1 MQITS
6 IVLQVILALGF
17 LMFGLMKIVGAKQM
31 VQEFQRYGYSQGFR
45 VFSGL
50 IEVIGAV
57 GMIVG
62 IWKPQFAALAGILL
76 AATMIGALITHI
88 RMKDPV
94 KNLGA
99 PFILLILSIVVAI
112 INLNSLV

>member
-1 MQITS
+1 MHITS
-6 IVLQVILALGF
+6 IVLQVILGLGF
-17 LMFGLMKIVGAKQM
+17 LMFGLMKFGAKQM

-45 VFSGL
+45 VFSGF

-57 GMIVG
+57 GMILG
-62 IWKPQFAALAGILL
+62 IWLPQFAALAGILL
-76 AATMIGALITHI
+76 AATMFGALITHI
-88 RMKDPV
+88 RIKDPV

-112 INLNSLV
+112 MNLNSLA

>member
-1 MQITS
+1 MNITS

-17 LMFGLMKIVGAKQM
+17 LMFGLMKFGAKQM
-31 VQEFQRYGYSQGFR
+31 IQEFQRYGYPQGFR
-45 VFSGL
+45 VFTGL

-62 IWKPQFAALAGILL
+62 IWKPQIAALAGILL
-76 AATMIGALITHI
+76 AATMIGALFTHI
-88 RMKDPV
+88 RLKDPG
-94 KNLGA
+94 KSMGA
-99 PFILLILSIVVAI
+99 PLILLILSIVVAI